1 MLLQTIGSY
10 NIANSYPLEKGVPV
24 MEETELRDTLEKLH
38 QELEQ
43 ADNLDDESRQR
54 LQHLMGDIRTALDR
68 EETSSAEH
76 YQSLG
81 DQLNDAILQYEISH
95 PSLTAAMRHALE
107 ILSGAGI

>member
-1 MLLQTIGSY
+1 MDDS
-10 NIANSYPLEKGVPV
+10 
-24 MEETELRDTLEKLH
+24 ELRQTLEKLH

-43 ADNLDDESRQR
+43 TDDLDDESRQR

-68 EETSSAEH
+68 EGPSPTEH

-81 DQLNDAILQYEISH
+81 DQLTDAIWRYEISH
-95 PSLTAAMRHALE
+95 PSLTAALRHALD